1 MKIYKNSIIQSV
13 LIIILLSTIG
23 LAQNPVGTSAA
34 SFLGIPI
41 GPRAQALG
49 GAYLAMS
56 NDVTSTYWNP
66 GAISR
71 IGKTQVLISHTEWFL
86 GTSLNWVGVNVFIDD
101 ANSIA
106 ISLTQLD
113 YGREEITTIY
123 EQEGTGRYWDAVDL
137 SAAVTYSRKLTGRF
151 SMGGSLKLIHSQIYN
166 ETASAFAVDFG
177 VLYNTELEGLN
188 LGMSIANYGSKMRMD
203 GKDLF
208 QQIDIDPEN
217 SGHNERLVSTLKTDE
232 WALPIFFR
240 IGVAYDVMNIEEN
253 RLTLAADA
261 LHPTD
266 NVETM
271 NIGIEYSYNELIS
284 LRGGYRSLFQE
295 DVEGGLSLG
304 GGIQYDVPNFANV
317 NIEYAWSDYGVID
330 PDGVQTFALTI
341 SF

>member
-1 MKIYKNSIIQSV
+1 MKNFKKNLIRIV
-13 LIIILLSTIG
+13 LIIILLSCSI

-34 SFLGIPI
+34 AFLGIPI

-56 NDVTSTYWNP
+56 DDATSAYWNP
-66 GAISR
+66 GALAH
-71 IGKTQVLISHTEWFL
+71 IGRTQVLISHTEWFL
-86 GTSLNWVGVNVFIDD
+86 GTSLNWVGVNVQLND
-101 ANSIA
+101 ANAIG

-123 EQEGTGRYWDAVDL
+123 EQNGTGRYWEAVDL
-137 SAAVTYSRKLTGRF
+137 SASVSYSRKLTSRF
-151 SMGGSLKLIHSQIYN
+151 SLGGSLKLVHSQILN
-166 ETASAFAVDFG
+166 ETASAFAVDLG
-177 VLYNTELEGLN
+177 VLYFTEMEGLR

-208 QQIDIDPEN
+208 EQIDIDPQN
-217 SGHNERLVSTLKTDE
+217 SGHNERLVSRLKTDD

-240 IGVAYDVMNIEEN
+240 IGIAMDVLNVEQN
-253 RLTLAADA
+253 RVTLITDA

-266 NVETM
+266 NVESM
-271 NIGIEYSYNELIS
+271 NLGAEYCYNDLVS
-284 LRGGYRSLFQE
+284 LRGGYRALFQE
-295 DVEGGLSLG
+295 NREGGLSLG
-304 GGIQYDVPNFANV
+304 GGIKYDVPNFANV
-317 NIEYAWSDYGVID
+317 NIEYAWSDYGIID

>member
-56 NDVTSTYWNP
+56 EDVTSAYWNP

-71 IGKTQVLISHTEWFL
+71 IGRTQVLISHTEWFL

-137 SAAVTYSRKLTGRF
+137 SAVVTYSRKFTGRF

-166 ETASAFAVDFG
+166 ESASAFAVDFG
-177 VLYNTELEGLN
+177 VLYNTL
-188 LGMSIANYGSKMRMD
+188 Y
-203 GKDLF
+203 
-208 QQIDIDPEN
+208 QQQQHYKLPET
-217 SGHNERLVSTLKTDE
+217 SEIRT
-232 WALPIFFR
+232 
-240 IGVAYDVMNIEEN
+240 
-253 RLTLAADA
+253 
-261 LHPTD
+261 
-266 NVETM
+266 
-271 NIGIEYSYNELIS
+271 
-284 LRGGYRSLFQE
+284 
-295 DVEGGLSLG
+295 
-304 GGIQYDVPNFANV
+304 
-317 NIEYAWSDYGVID
+317 
-330 PDGVQTFALTI
+330 
-341 SF
+341 

>member
-1 MKIYKNSIIQSV
+1 MKIFKNNLIHPV
-13 LIIILLSTIG
+13 LIIILCSTM
-23 LAQNPVGTSAA
+23 AWSQNPVGTSAA

-56 NDVTSTYWNP
+56 KDVTSAYWNP

-71 IGKTQVLISHTEWFL
+71 IGRTQVLISHTEWFL
-86 GTSLNWVGVNVFIDD
+86 GTNLNWVGVNVQLDE

-123 EQEGTGRYWDAVDL
+123 EQEGSGRYWDAVDL
-137 SAAVTYSRKLTGRF
+137 SAAVTYSRKLTSRF
-151 SMGGSLKLIHSQIYN
+151 SIGGSLKLINSQIFN
-166 ETASAFAVDFG
+166 ESASAFAVDLG
-177 VLYNTELEGLN
+177 VLYDTELEGLR

-208 QQIDIDPEN
+208 EQIDIDPEN
-217 SGHNERLVSTLKTDE
+217 SGHNERLVATLKTDE

-240 IGVAYDVMNIEEN
+240 IGIAMDVLSVEEN

-266 NVETM
+266 NVESM
-271 NIGIEYSYNELIS
+271 NLGIEYSYNEMIS

>member
-1 MKIYKNSIIQSV
+1 MVWS
-13 LIIILLSTIG
+13 
-23 LAQNPVGTSAA
+23 QNPVGTSAA

-56 NDVTSTYWNP
+56 KDVTSAYWNP

-71 IGKTQVLISHTEWFL
+71 IGRTQALISHTEWFL
-86 GTSLNWVGVNVFIDD
+86 GTNLNWVGVNVQIDD

-123 EQEGTGRYWDAVDL
+123 EQEGAGRYWDAVDL
-137 SAAVTYSRKLTGRF
+137 SAAVTYSRKLTSRF
-151 SMGGSLKLIHSQIYN
+151 SMGGTLKLINSQIFN
-166 ETASAFAVDFG
+166 ESASAFAVDLG
-177 VLYNTELEGLN
+177 VLYDTELEGLS
-188 LGMSIANYGSKMRMD
+188 LGMSISNYGSKMRMD

-208 QQIDIDPEN
+208 EQIDIDPEN
-217 SGHNERLVSTLKTDE
+217 SGHNERLVATLKTDE

-240 IGVAYDVMNIEEN
+240 IGIAMDVLNVEEN

-266 NVETM
+266 NVESM
-271 NIGIEYSYNELIS
+271 NLGIEYSYNEMIS

-304 GGIQYDVPNFANV
+304 GGIQYDIPNFANV

-330 PDGVQTFALTI
+330 PDGIQTFALTI